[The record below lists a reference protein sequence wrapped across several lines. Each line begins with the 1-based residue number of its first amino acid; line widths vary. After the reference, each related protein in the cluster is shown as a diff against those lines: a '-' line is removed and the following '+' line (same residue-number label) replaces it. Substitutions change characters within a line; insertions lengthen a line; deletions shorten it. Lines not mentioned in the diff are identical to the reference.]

1 MPGFDTQ
8 ARARQSAPMTPPGRE
23 VHDSPDEETATG
35 LWGGRLAAAAPFSL
49 ALDAQPRIPVLL
61 AVPHAGRAYASD
73 LTARLR
79 QPELTR
85 LRLEDRYVDLLAR
98 EVARATGA
106 ALLIAHAPRALIDL
120 NRTPD
125 DVDWDMIAGGAPA
138 QASAGGAR
146 AAGSRA
152 RSGLGLVPR
161 RVPGLGEI
169 WRWRMSAP
177 ELEER
182 LAGIHRPYHAAI
194 ETALERLRD
203 GWGAA
208 LLVDLHSM
216 PPLGPKTGPTAA
228 ADFVVGD
235 RFGAS
240 CAAQLSAAALAH
252 FGAAGRATVHNRP
265 YAGGYVLDR
274 HGAPARGIHAMQI
287 EVCRSTYLDARLSEP
302 GPGLP
307 AVARVLAGLVRRLA
321 DELTLGRDVAQA
333 AE

>member
-1 MPGFDTQ
+1 M
-8 ARARQSAPMTPPGRE
+8 
-23 VHDSPDEETATG
+23 ATG
-35 LWGGRLAAAAPFSL
+35 IRAARPAAAAPFSL
-49 ALDAQPRIPVLL
+49 AMRARPPIPVLL
-61 AVPHAGRAYASD
+61 AVPHAGRAYPSD

-79 QPELTR
+79 QPELAR

-98 EVARATGA
+98 QVARETGA

-120 NRTPD
+120 NRMPED
-125 DVDWDMIAGGAPA
+125 IDWAMIAGGAPA
-138 QASAGGAR
+138 NGAAGGR

-152 RSGLGLVPR
+152 RSGLGLVPSR
-161 RVPGLGEI
+161 LPGLGEI
-169 WRWRMSAP
+169 WRWRMSGR

-182 LAGIHRPYHAAI
+182 LAGVHRPYHAALH
-194 ETALERLRD
+194 TALERLRD

-216 PPLGPKTGPTAA
+216 PPLGPKTGSVAA

-235 RFGAS
+235 RYGAS

-252 FGAAGRATVHNRP
+252 FGAAGRAAAHNRP

-287 EVCRSTYLDARLSEP
+287 EVCRSTYLDAQLSEP

-307 AVARVLAGLVRRLA
+307 AVAQVLAGLVRRLA
-321 DELTLGRDVAQA
+321 DELTLGRGFAQA